1 MKTVFQ
7 KKKLIVWLGFAFLL
21 FFIATTALMSLT
33 QRHLLIESHKES
45 LQMLAGEKAAQVDMY
60 MNTQK
65 EKYEILSSM
74 NAFKQAAL
82 YPNDPAII
90 AEADKRINE
99 LKQYF
104 PGIGVISKEGI
115 IIVSENNPAGTD
127 YSSMPQFPAND
138 KSAMS
143 FMRYYDQFR
152 KKDYFGVFG
161 PIYDRADTSKVI
173 GMIGYDIELDKI
185 STLMKETLDSKTN
198 EVYLIDE
205 TGILLSGSK
214 YIGKG
219 NKNGILIQEVKSDG
233 AKACLADLKK
243 YKKDGTIEDH
253 EEAVFQYI
261 NYMGDEVFG
270 AHAYVPSI
278 MGCVIAEEGKG
289 EILGVSMG
297 EYIKNM
303 FQKKEADYEN

>member
-1 MKTVFQ
+1 MKIISLQ
-7 KKKLIVWLGFAFLL
+7 KKIVLVIGVVLLLL
-21 FFIATTALMSLT
+21 FITTSVLMSLA
-33 QRHLLIESHKES
+33 QRQLLITSHKES
-45 LQMLAGEKAAQVDMY
+45 LQMLANEKSAQIEMFLES
-60 MNTQK
+60 QK
-65 EKYEILSSM
+65 EKLEIIASM
-74 NAFKQAAL
+74 NVFKQAVL
-82 YPNDPAII
+82 YPNDPAVI
-90 AEADKRINE
+90 ATAKDRINE
-99 LKQYF
+99 LKNIIPRIALF
-104 PGIGVISKEGI
+104 TSEGI
-115 IIVSENNPAGTD
+115 MFIAESGPVPID
-127 YSSMPQFPAND
+127 YSTIPYFVSKD
-138 KSAMS
+138 KKII
-143 FMRYYDQFR
+143 FMRYYDTFQ
-152 KKDYFGVFG
+152 KKDYYSILG
-161 PIYDRADTSKVI
+161 PMYDEVEKNKVI
-173 GMIGYDIELDKI
+173 GAIAFDIELDKI

-233 AKACLADLKK
+233 VKACLADLKK